1 MTMFHDYKRT
11 AAITH
16 NIHGADWEFAL
27 NEVGHAVCDITDE
40 AVAERLLQI
49 PEGFR
54 PYDTTE
60 LPVLSPVLALVPETP
75 IPEASP
81 YVLVN
86 GDSSFDLRTL
96 DDEALR
102 EFATVNGI
110 SIHHNA
116 KGDTIRDKIVAAL
129 KAPE

>member
-11 AAITH
+11 VAITH

-54 PYDTTE
+54 PYDPSE
-60 LPVLSPVLALVPETP
+60 LPAMSPVLALVPGNTD
-75 IPEASP
+75 PEASP
-81 YVLVN
+81 YVLVS
-86 GDSSFDLRTL
+86 GDASFDLRPL
-96 DDEALR
+96 SDDDLR
-102 EFATVNGI
+102 GFAAENGI
-110 SIHHNA
+110 AIPNKA